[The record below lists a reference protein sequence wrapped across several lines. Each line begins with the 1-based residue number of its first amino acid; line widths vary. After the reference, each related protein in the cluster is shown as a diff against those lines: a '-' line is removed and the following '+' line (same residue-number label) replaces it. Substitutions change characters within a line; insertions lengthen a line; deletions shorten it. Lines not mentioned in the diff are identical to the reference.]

1 MCAKLLATALF
12 CAGNSLS
19 TGAWS
24 APADELAISL
34 SRDVDDG
41 RPILVVTITN
51 RSATQICLGAEVL
64 RNSETWAL
72 DVELRDSR
80 RRAIRRRTE
89 TGFLLPPLSGV
100 VSIDPA
106 DSESVHYYLDFR
118 FRLPSIRQW
127 PRQRLSARVS
137 FAYNHCGDSAPL
149 RATSAWQPI

>member
-1 MCAKLLATALF
+1 MRAYLLVTALI
-12 CAGNSLS
+12 CAANPSS
-19 TGAWS
+19 MAARS
-24 APADELAISL
+24 VPPDELAISL

-51 RSATQICLGAEVL
+51 LSARHMCLGAEVL
-64 RNSETWAL
+64 RNPETWAL

-80 RRAIRRRTE
+80 RRAIRRRSE

-106 DSESVHYYLDFR
+106 NSERAHYYLDFR
-118 FRLPSIRQW
+118 FRLPSIRAW

-137 FAYNHCGDSAPL
+137 FAYDHCGDSAPR
-149 RATSAWQPI
+149 RATSPWQPI